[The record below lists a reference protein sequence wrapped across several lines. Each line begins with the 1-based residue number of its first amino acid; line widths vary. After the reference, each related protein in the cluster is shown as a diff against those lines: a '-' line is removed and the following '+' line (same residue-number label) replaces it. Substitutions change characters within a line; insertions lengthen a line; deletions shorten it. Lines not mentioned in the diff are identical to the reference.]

1 MYDRALLT
9 TNKKMSEIKIVLD
22 LPQSAQ
28 VRSSNKAGKCIRT
41 NTDNGYGNLTPYNDN
56 RKYPDPSVYSKPQ

>member
-1 MYDRALLT
+1 MDDKALLT
-9 TNKKMSEIKIVLD
+9 TNKNMSEIKIVLD

-28 VRSSNKAGKCIRT
+28 VRSSNKAGKCIRI

-56 RKYPDPSVYSKPQ
+56 RKYADPSVYSKPQ